1 MEFRGRKLTT
11 VWVDLDDTL
20 IDFTTNAH
28 SALCR
33 MWADEPLLQR
43 LFDSAEVWARRYEE
57 YNMALW
63 AEYNVGRISRE
74 FLRMER
80 FRRPLA
86 EAGLGDAQA
95 REVSARYDVL
105 YLDYLSTEKAQMP
118 GAMRLLERL
127 RKCGV
132 RIGCLSNGFKEVQYR
147 KMHAAG
153 LDGKIDLTVLSDDIG
168 VNKPD
173 RRIFDYAMQRSG
185 DADPEH
191 HLMIG
196 DNPET
201 DIGGALAAG
210 WGAVW
215 YHPGRAYRGVACP
228 AGAVEVGSLDDI
240 CSDAGAGCIY

>member
-20 IDFTTNAH
+20 IDFKTNAH
-28 SALCR
+28 SALWR
-33 MWADEPLLQR
+33 MWADEALLQR
-43 LFDSAEVWARRYEE
+43 LFASAEVWAQRYEV

-63 AEYNVGRISRE
+63 AEYNMGRITRE

-95 REVSARYDVL
+95 REVSARYDVV
-105 YLDYLSTEKAQMP
+105 YLDYLAREKALMP
-118 GAMRLLERL
+118 GAMQLLERL
-127 RKCGV
+127 RNGGV

-147 KMHAAG
+147 KMHTAG

-185 DADPEH
+185 DTAPGH

-215 YHPGRAYRGVACP
+215 YHPERAYRGVACP
-228 AGAVEVGSLDDI
+228 VGAVEVGSLDEI
-240 CSDAGAGCIY
+240 CIGEEAGCIY